1 MGEDA
6 AASATD
12 QALVDRNRALVLRL
26 MRAMDV
32 CDAATIREIIAPDA
46 TWWVLGVGDMDRE
59 KVIGQ
64 LQALLG
70 DAKIAETHILGTTA
84 EDDRVAVESH
94 GNFVFEDGRAYRNRY
109 HHLYTVRDGRVVDVR
124 EYLDLRE
131 VERVF
136 GPMGS

>member
-1 MGEDA
+1 MSEDTA
-6 AASATD
+6 PAATD
-12 QALVDRNRALVLRL
+12 QALADRNRAVVLRL

-32 CDAATIREIIAPDA
+32 CDVATIREIITPDA
-46 TWWVLGVGDMDRE
+46 TWWVLGVGEMDRE
-59 KVIGQ
+59 TLIGQ

-70 DAKIAETHILGTTA
+70 NARVAETLILGTTA

-109 HHLYTVRDGRVVDVR
+109 HHLYTVRDGRVVGVR

-131 VERVF
+131 TERVF
-136 GPMGS
+136 GPMGG